1 MKLSD
6 FLDAINPRQM
16 IEIYDKQDDICLLF
30 SGTVETDGSYL
41 RLKILGEFDVTD
53 IKTEED
59 SIMVMI
65 NVEELESA
73 VLRARFGIERFSL

>member
-1 MKLSD
+1 MTNKTI
-6 FLDAINPRQM
+6 FA
-16 IEIYDKQDDICLLF
+16 
-30 SGTVETDGSYL
+30 
-41 RLKILGEFDVTD
+41 KILGEFDVTD

>member
-65 NVEELESA
+65 NVEE
-73 VLRARFGIERFSL
+73 

>member
-6 FLDAINPRQM
+6 FLDALNPGQM
-16 IEIYDKQDDICLLF
+16 IEVYDKQDDICLFF

-41 RLKILGEFDVTD
+41 RLKVLGEFDVTD
-53 IKTEED
+53 IKAEED

-65 NVEELESA
+65 NAEELESA
-73 VLRARFGIERFSL
+73 ALRVGFGIERFSL